1 MQGNEVS
8 TTRDLFNACSVLF
21 GTDTNVSAEFLK
33 YLQVSGLKAA
43 YRKRAFETHP
53 DRATAL
59 AESPLSLE
67 ERFKEVSLAYEQLS
81 TFVKY
86 PWKYSWWDPGF
97 RRAAEP
103 DSTGR
108 KRSTHQAHDQKR
120 PGNSGPQGNRY
131 GFSEHFWQGSLPGEK
146 LLLGR
151 FLYYSGMISMRSLIE
166 AIVWQKRQRP
176 MVGSIAGNWGW
187 LAQDE
192 IRSILAGRKSGE
204 KFCECALRYGY
215 ISPNQLNLLLW
226 RQRMLQPRIGRFF
239 VDRKIVTPREMEHI
253 VEQFRTHN
261 RKYWRT

>member
-1 MQGNEVS
+1 MQENEVS
-8 TTRDLFNACSVLF
+8 TTRDLFNACAVLF
-21 GTDTNVSAEFLK
+21 GTDVNVSAEFLK
-33 YLQVSGLKAA
+33 YLQASGLKAA

-67 ERFKEVSLAYEQLS
+67 GRFKELNLAYEQLS
-81 TFVKY
+81 AFVKY
-86 PWKYSWWDPGF
+86 PWKYSWRDPGLQ
-97 RRAAEP
+97 RTTEP

-108 KRSTHQAHDQKR
+108 KRRGHETQDQKR
-120 PGNSGPQGNRY
+120 PGNSGPQGYRY
-131 GFSEHFWQGSLPGEK
+131 GFNEHTWRGNLPPK
-146 LLLGR
+146 SLLLGQ
-151 FLYYSGMISMRSLIE
+151 FLYYSGMISMRSLID

-176 MVGSIAGNWGW
+176 MVGSIAVNWDW

-204 KFCECALRYGY
+204 KFCECALRFGY

-253 VEQFRTHN
+253 IEQSRAHN